1 MAKVK
6 EVEGEPVTARTVSGV
21 DASAS
26 DGSTDGV
33 AGTVCCVLPHY
44 FFATL
49 GIQARWQGKRRV

>member
-49 GIQARWQGKRRV
+49 GIQARW